1 MRRGF
6 VIAAAICS
14 LTSCQQR
21 QSSYYDWGSYEDS
34 VWQLTHA
41 EGSRDVDQQ
50 IQSLVEQV
58 ERTRQEDGRIPPGL
72 HAHLGLLYSMRG
84 ELDTAKAAFESER
97 ELFPESAT
105 FIDGVIKRMEG
116 K

>member
-1 MRRGF
+1 MIRGF
-6 VIAAAICS
+6 VIAAALFALSSCS
-14 LTSCQQR
+14 QR
-21 QSSYYDWGSYEDS
+21 GRSFYAWGSYEQS

-41 EGSRDVDQQ
+41 DGSQDVSEQ
-50 IQSLVEQV
+50 IQRLEEHV
-58 ERTRQEDGRIPPGL
+58 ERTRQENRRIPPGL

-84 ELDTAKAAFESER
+84 DLDTAQAAFESER

-105 FIDGVIKRMEG
+105 FIDGVLKRMGG

>member
-14 LTSCQQR
+14 LTACRQQ
-21 QSSYYDWGSYEDS
+21 STYYTWGSYEQS

-41 EGSRDVDQQ
+41 EGSQDVDAQ
-50 IQSLVEQV
+50 IQKLAEEV

-84 ELDTAKAAFESER
+84 DLDAAKAAFESER

>member
-14 LTSCQQR
+14 LTACRQ
-21 QSSYYDWGSYEDS
+21 QSSYYTWGTYEQS
-34 VWQLTHA
+34 VWELTHA
-41 EGSRDVDQQ
+41 EGATDVDVQ
-50 IQSLVEQV
+50 IQKLTEQV
-58 ERTRQEDGRIPPGL
+58 ERTRQEGGRIPPGL
-72 HAHLGLLYSMRG
+72 HAHLGLLHSMRG
-84 ELDTAKAAFESER
+84 ELDTAQAAFESER

-105 FIDGVIKRMEG
+105 FIDGVIKRMQG